1 MSIHLGCLTISAA
14 GDELSEEGRHSWP
27 PVVLLHLVE
36 SVEEPFMSPGRGLME
51 GLYYVMAGQFWDI
64 ESIFE
69 IEVPMLKYP
78 VFLVGPR
85 KPGFSSFIVHGSKAF
100 ADNRV

>member
-1 MSIHLGCLTISAA
+1 
-14 GDELSEEGRHSWP
+14 
-27 PVVLLHLVE
+27 
-36 SVEEPFMSPGRGLME
+36 MSPGRGLME

-69 IEVPMLKYP
+69 IEVSMFIYP
-78 VFLVGPR
+78 VLFVGSWEPR
-85 KPGFSSFIVHGSKAF
+85 FSSFIVHSSKGF